1 MCKKN
6 ILVIDD
12 DENIIQVLKAYLED
26 QCGFNTVTSCNAMEG
41 LTKLVEKK
49 IDIVISDIKM
59 PGMSGMEMVQRIK
72 NNYPHIDII
81 MISGKGDA
89 ADIVKAMKIGADNY
103 ITKPFEL
110 DQVEK
115 VIRELIVKKKTHETA
130 KKVEKSMQSIGD
142 YSLIEQIGSGG
153 MSVVYRARQISTGRI
168 VALKVIFPNLIKQ
181 EVSFKRFLREARLV
195 GELDH
200 PNIVKGIDVGK
211 IGGNCFLV
219 MEYVKGKSL
228 DALIYEDGPFEN
240 EYAVHILLQM
250 FAALKYIH
258 SRNVIHRDIKPSNVL
273 IANDNTV
280 KLIDLGLTK
289 NIDSRQN
296 VTEPGYAAGTA
307 GYMPP
312 EAIYEE
318 APLDTRSDIY
328 SAGATIYYMMTGEQ
342 PFHGNSYEIFRKQK
356 THVPSVK
363 SINDFVSVEFDG
375 FVARMMSPKRNKRFQ
390 SVEEIIE
397 CLSSININRS
407 GEKQIS
413 VSDIAPQYI
422 T

>member
-1 MCKKN
+1 MDKRN

-12 DENIIQVLKAYLED
+12 DENIIQVLKTYLEE
-26 QCGFNTVTSCNAMEG
+26 QCGFHVVTSFNAMEG
-41 LTKLVEKK
+41 LTKLVEEE
-49 IDIVISDIKM
+49 IQIVISDINM

-72 NNYPHIDII
+72 NNYPQIDII

-89 ADIVKAMKIGADNY
+89 EDIVKAMKIGADNY

-110 DQVEK
+110 EQVEK
-115 VIRELIVKKKTHETA
+115 VIRELVVKKKTSETA

-142 YSLIEQIGSGG
+142 YSLIKQIGSGG
-153 MSVVYRARQISTGRI
+153 MSVVYRARQVSTGRT
-168 VALKVIFPNLIKQ
+168 VALKVIFPNLIK
-181 EVSFKRFLREARLV
+181 EDVSFKRFLREARFI

-200 PNIVKGIDVGK
+200 PNIIKGIDVGR
-211 IGGNCFLV
+211 IGENCFLV
-219 MEYVKGKSL
+219 MEYIEGKSL
-228 DALIYEDGPFEN
+228 DALIYDKGPFEN
-240 EYAVHILLQM
+240 EYAVHVMLQI

-258 SRNVIHRDIKPSNVL
+258 SKNVIHRDIKPSNVL
-273 IANDNTV
+273 ISNDNVV

-289 NIDSRQN
+289 HIDSHQN

-312 EAIYEE
+312 EAIYEDE
-318 APLDTRSDIY
+318 PLDPRSDIY

-363 SINDFVSVEFDG
+363 SINDYVSREFDR
-375 FVARMMSPKRNKRFQ
+375 FVARMMSPKRKERFQ
-390 SVEEIIE
+390 STDEMITY
-397 CLSSININRS
+397 LSSININRS
-407 GEKQIS
+407 GEKQIC
-413 VSDIAPQYI
+413 VSDITPQYMP
-422 T
+422 